1 MLGFQGLRDVTQAS
15 FVLVVPEVARH
26 GDTEQILKTFPR
38 SAASCIQKPLCEKT
52 ALSLEKQAA

>member
-26 GDTEQILKTFPR
+26 GETFPR
-38 SAASCIQKPLCEKT
+38 SAASCIQQPLCEKT